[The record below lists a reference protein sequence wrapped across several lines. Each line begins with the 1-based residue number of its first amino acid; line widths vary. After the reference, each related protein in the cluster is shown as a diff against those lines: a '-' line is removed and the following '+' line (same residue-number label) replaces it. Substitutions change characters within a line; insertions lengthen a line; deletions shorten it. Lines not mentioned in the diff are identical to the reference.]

1 MTTTLRPLGD
11 RVLIERIEAESKTAS
26 GIIIPDSAK
35 EKPTEGKVIA
45 VGAGTLNED
54 GDRVALEVK
63 TGDRILFKKWGAEE
77 VKVDGKEFLIIQE
90 KDILAVV
97 GA

>member
-11 RVLIERIEAESKTAS
+11 RVLIERVEAESKTAS

-97 GA
+97 NS

>member
-1 MTTTLRPLGD
+1 MTTKLRPLGD
-11 RVLIERIEAESKTAS
+11 RVLIERIEAATKTAS

-45 VGAGTLNED
+45 VGSGVLNED

-97 GA
+97 SN